1 MSSLFRRGRQKP
13 HLRTPTWLFA
23 RTQNIRK
30 RQLGFTKGC
39 FICDGVALFFLKLLL
54 YNDGEIT
61 KMKYDFLII
70 GAGLYGSAIARCLKD
85 YGKSVLVVEKRK
97 TVAGNIYTERVC
109 GINVHKYGAH
119 IFHTNDEE
127 VWSFVNRFAT
137 FNRFTNS
144 PIAVYKD
151 EVYSLP
157 FNMYTFNRIWGVIT
171 PKEAYERIEA
181 EKKKAGIKNPTN
193 LEEQAISLVG
203 EEIYEKLIKGYT
215 HKQWGRPCK
224 ELPAFIIKRLPVRFS
239 YDNNYF
245 NAVFQGIPMGGYT
258 DMINRM
264 LSGVEVITD
273 CDFLEN
279 RNELSK
285 KASHII
291 YTGPIDKYYDY
302 CFGELEYRS
311 IRFETQILDTDNY
324 QGNAVVNYTDEDV
337 PYTRIIEHKWFED
350 TYEHISNPHKTIISK
365 EYSVETKVGEE
376 PYYPVNDEKNSLLYD
391 KYKKLADSEDNVSFG
406 GRLGE
411 YKYYDMDVTVSKA
424 IKASYE
430 WR

>member
-1 MSSLFRRGRQKP
+1 
-13 HLRTPTWLFA
+13 
-23 RTQNIRK
+23 
-30 RQLGFTKGC
+30 
-39 FICDGVALFFLKLLL
+39 
-54 YNDGEIT
+54 
-61 KMKYDFLII
+61 
-70 GAGLYGSAIARCLKD
+70 
-85 YGKSVLVVEKRK
+85 
-97 TVAGNIYTERVC
+97 
-109 GINVHKYGAH
+109 
-119 IFHTNDEE
+119 
-127 VWSFVNRFAT
+127 
-137 FNRFTNS
+137 
-144 PIAVYKD
+144 
-151 EVYSLP
+151 
-157 FNMYTFNRIWGVIT
+157 
-171 PKEAYERIEA
+171 
-181 EKKKAGIKNPTN
+181 
-193 LEEQAISLVG
+193 
-203 EEIYEKLIKGYT
+203 
-215 HKQWGRPCK
+215 
-224 ELPAFIIKRLPVRFS
+224 
-239 YDNNYF
+239 
-245 NAVFQGIPMGGYT
+245 MGGYT